1 MGCVSIPFRR
11 LPHQPKLFVQFLDD
25 FASVANFYA
34 HPPSLESVKQVAQS
48 LQFPAERRKEVAAV
62 LRDINRGFGAGEATQ
77 RNLDRLENGAVA
89 IVSGQQVGL
98 FGGPAYSFYK
108 ALSAIRWAE
117 ELSEAG
123 IPAVPVFWMATED
136 HDLDEVRHVSW
147 FDRGK
152 LTQFELA
159 AEGAAGRPVGQVAL
173 GAAVE
178 EMAKSAAS
186 MLTGAASESVAKM
199 LVEAYRQ
206 EETYGS
212 AFGKL
217 FAQVFAAQGLI
228 LLDPLEPRLHRS
240 AAPVY
245 RKAMQ
250 DRDELNE
257 KLLQRSKEL
266 ESAGF
271 DPQVKVAG
279 KSTLLFRM
287 KDGLREAITAV
298 GNGASTGTFK
308 AGAASWKRDEL
319 LQLVDAEPETFSPNA
334 LLRPVVQDFLLPTVG
349 FLGGSAEISYLAQS
363 EVVYRHVLGRMP
375 VILPRADFT
384 ILDAKADKILQKL
397 ELCLESIWTG
407 PQELRLRME
416 SAWLPKKLARDF
428 DKKKEQIETTLAK
441 LGEDIE
447 KLDPTLAGAVETAKS
462 KMTFQLEKLREKT
475 GRAIDEK
482 AGKIAEKAE
491 FLENLLYP
499 NRALQSRELCF
510 LPFLAQWSGD
520 GLKELKDLAGSE
532 NFKEHRIV
540 RIG

>member
-11 LPHQPKLFVQFLDD
+11 LPHQPKLFLQFLDD
-25 FASVANFYA
+25 FSSVAKFYA
-34 HPPSLESVKQVAQS
+34 HAPSLESVKKVAQS
-48 LQFPAERRKEVAAV
+48 LEFPTERRKEVTAV
-62 LRDINRGFGAGEATQ
+62 LRDINRGFGASEAAL

-98 FGGPAYSFYK
+98 FGGPAYAFYK
-108 ALSAIRWAE
+108 ALSAIQWAE
-117 ELSEAG
+117 ELTEAG

-152 LTQFELA
+152 LTRFELP
-159 AEGAAGRPVGQVAL
+159 AEGAAGRPVGQVRL
-173 GAAVE
+173 GAAIE
-178 EMAKSAAS
+178 EMAKSAAA
-186 MLTGAASESVAKM
+186 MLSGAASESVAKYIM
-199 LVEAYRQ
+199 DSYRPD
-206 EETYGS
+206 ETYGS

-228 LLDPLEPRLHRS
+228 LLDPLEPRLHRI

-245 RKAMQ
+245 CKALE

-266 ESAGF
+266 RSAGF
-271 DPQVKVAG
+271 DPQVKVAT

-287 KDGLREAITAV
+287 KGGLREALTSS
-298 GNGASTGTFK
+298 NGSFK

-319 LQLVDAEPETFSPNA
+319 LRLVEAEPETFSPNA

-349 FLGGSAEISYLAQS
+349 FLGGPAEISYLAQS
-363 EVVYRHVLGRMP
+363 EVVYRHILGRMP

-416 SAWLPKKLARDF
+416 SAWLPKRLAHDF

-441 LGEDIE
+441 LGEDIQ

-482 AGKIAEKAE
+482 AGLIAEKAE
-491 FLENLLYP
+491 HLENLLYP

-540 RIG
+540 RLG